1 MLRDGLHLGI
11 TFIKNVLTQNHNS
24 VMVNYTSNEPYN
36 QGEQSTGGKES
47 NLQKEKAGKNHQTKE
62 VKLRE

>member
-1 MLRDGLHLGI
+1 MY
-11 TFIKNVLTQNHNS
+11 LTNTIAGA
-24 VMVNYTSNEPYN
+24 MVNYTSNEPYN

>member
-1 MLRDGLHLGI
+1 
-11 TFIKNVLTQNHNS
+11 
-24 VMVNYTSNEPYN
+24 MVNYTSNEPYN